1 MKFEAT
7 QSHFKV
13 AVAML
18 MTMSLRCVF
27 QDLFFSVSDPSLSSS
42 EGPKK
47 ERDQEKQKTRKTKI
61 ALEAS

>member
-42 EGPKK
+42 EKK